1 MKKVAIIDY
10 GAGNLKNVQTAL
22 RDAGIEGIITS
33 DKEVIKNS
41 DALILPGVGSFPDAM
56 KNLEQTGLVST
67 IKECVKEGKILLGI
81 CLGMQML
88 FDKSFEREETDGLGL
103 IPGTVEPLTPEL
115 LTPDQKIPHMGWNEL
130 VLNHPEDE
138 FLKNIE
144 PNDYVYF
151 VHSFYAV
158 PENFDENVLAWAD
171 YSVKVPG
178 IVRNKN
184 VIGTQFH
191 PEKSSVIGAVL
202 LDNLKE
208 MIE

>member
-22 RDAGIEGIITS
+22 KDAGIEGIIT
-33 DKEVIKNS
+33 DKKEDLINS
-41 DALILPGVGSFPDAM
+41 DALILPGVGSFRDAM
-56 KNLEQTGLVST
+56 KNLENTGLIDT
-67 IKECVKEGKILLGI
+67 IKECVAEGKILLGI

-88 FDKSFEREETDGLGL
+88 FDKSYELEETAGLGF
-103 IPGTVEPLTPEL
+103 IPGTVEPLTPEIL
-115 LTPDQKIPHMGWNEL
+115 EKDQKIPHMGWNEL
-130 VLNHPEDE
+130 VLNIPEDE

-151 VHSFYAV
+151 VHSYYAV
-158 PENFDENVLAWAD
+158 PEDFDSHVLAWAD
-171 YSVKVPG
+171 YTVRIPG

-191 PEKSSVIGAVL
+191 PEKSSKIGAIL
-202 LDNLKE
+202 LDNLKDMLE
-208 MIE
+208 